1 MLTSQIKGRALK
13 SRLTSS
19 DLSQVVKHTIHHKKN
34 YLRSC
39 NLLVCTGDDK
49 ISIVHGY

>member
-13 SRLTSS
+13 SRLTSN
-19 DLSQVVKHTIHHKKN
+19 DLSQDAKHTINHEKN

-49 ISIVHGY
+49 ISIIHGY